1 MALMTTVAPP
11 GRSRYVPGHYAG
23 DCRDCLERDRL
34 ADGRVALVDAPC
46 SESEWPVNQELSATL
61 DTFTDTMA
69 GWIWSVPLFLLLLGC
84 GLVFSIISKF
94 VQWRIMVHGYSCI
107 RGHYDKPEDTGHIN
121 HFQALCAA
129 LSATIGLGNIGGV
142 ALAVSVGGPGAVFWM
157 WIVGLFGMAL
167 KFMECSLAVM
177 FRDVRDVPDPSAP
190 ALMEADAEKR
200 TLEYKGEPPP
210 EWGVQPQARGEV
222 RGGPMWYIQK
232 ALVEPLRDRGRP
244 VWVVC
249 KVLAVLFAASTI
261 LNSFGSGNMFQGWNM
276 SDVLEKNFRVPSLAS
291 AAIVSFLVALVII
304 GGIKRIGNVAARLV
318 PFMCVVYVLSAI
330 YVIVLHAGEVPHYL
344 ALIVKSAFTPAAE
357 AGACAG
363 VAVKLAF
370 IQGLR
375 RACFSNEAGEGSAAM
390 AHAAARTEEPIREGI
405 VAGIGPFVDTLV
417 ICTMTALVLLVS
429 GTWNRAAV
437 ATVGAVD
444 GTNVRVEFATHVPE
458 RFANLYLDRMRH
470 PARSGSE
477 FAIHTVRGVGK
488 DFEQVKV
495 DIPKGVV
502 PDGSAEGA
510 GWVELPP
517 VTLDLSG
524 VAEQALAKVAV
535 GQPVHLDVEGAELT
549 RFAFDTTLMGFG
561 AWVVTLGVCLFGFS
575 TMISW
580 SYYGEK
586 GAEYLLGPQAILP
599 YKFVFVIFVF
609 LGMVLEKFQWVYNF
623 SDATVGLMVF
633 WNLPAVL
640 ILSPVVLRAARDYFD
655 RLDSGRMPRCT
666 D

>member
-1 MALMTTVAPP
+1 MNPHHQL
-11 GRSRYVPGHYAG
+11 
-23 DCRDCLERDRL
+23 
-34 ADGRVALVDAPC
+34 
-46 SESEWPVNQELSATL
+46 SETL
-61 DTFTDTMA
+61 DKATDAIGST
-69 GWIWSVPLFLLLLGC
+69 IWSLPLFLLLLGC
-84 GLVFSIISKF
+84 GLLFTVITLFI
-94 VQWRIMVHGYSCI
+94 QRRILTHGYACI
-107 RGHYDKPEDTGHIN
+107 RGHYDKPDDTGHIN

-190 ALMEADAEKR
+190 ALEQKDAEEH
-200 TLEYKGEPPP
+200 TLEYAGETPPTP
-210 EWGVQPQARGEV
+210 GTQPRARGEV

-232 ALVEPLRDRGRP
+232 GLVEPLRSRGNAF
-244 VWVVC
+244 WVLF

-276 SDVLEKNFRVPSLAS
+276 SDVLEKNFNVPQRIS
-291 AAIVSFLVALVII
+291 AAVVAILVALVII
-304 GGIKRIGNVAARLV
+304 GGIKRIGSVASKLV
-318 PFMCVVYVLSAI
+318 PLMCVLYVLGAATVVVMHI
-330 YVIVLHAGEVPHYL
+330 TEVPYYL
-344 ALIVKSAFTPAAE
+344 GLIVQSAFTPLAAT
-357 AGACAG
+357 GACAG
-363 VAVKLAF
+363 VAVKVAF

-390 AHAAARTEEPIREGI
+390 AHAAARTEEPIREGV

-417 ICTMTALVLLVS
+417 ICTMTALVLLMS
-429 GTWNRAAV
+429 GTWNRDPLGTVAAV
-437 ATVGAVD
+437 D
-444 GTNVRVEFATHVPE
+444 DSSVRIEFASGLPE
-458 RFANLYLDRMRH
+458 RFTDLYLDRLRV
-470 PARSGSE
+470 PERSGSK
-477 FAIHTVRGVGK
+477 FAIHTARGVGVDLK
-488 DFEQVKV
+488 QVKI

-502 PDGSAEGA
+502 PDEGQGA
-510 GWVELPP
+510 ARWRDLPP
-517 VTLDLSG
+517 VTLDLAG
-524 VAEQALAKVAV
+524 VSEADRATIAV
-535 GQPVHLDVEGAELT
+535 GQPVHIDMEGAELT

-561 AWVVTLGVCLFGFS
+561 AWIVTLGVCLFGFS

-586 GAEYLLGPQAILP
+586 GTEYLFGPGAILP
-599 YKFVFVIFVF
+599 YKFIFVVFVF

-640 ILSPVVLRAARDYFD
+640 ILSPHVLRAAKDYFR
-655 RLDSGRMPRCT
+655 RLDSGEMRRIR
-666 D
+666 